1 MFETPSALRFQEGNR
16 KKSGGFQGLNEPLLT
31 SSSSRSSLAG
41 APAWWIAWAMLPVA
55 VAQLLLGAGEKVL
68 FARMAGATPNGAL
81 VVHTVLTLL
90 NVLLY
95 ALLRL
100 ARAQSSAGQVP
111 AQLRRLRPARLAAM
125 GVLDALHSLLLI
137 DSAASL
143 RGITQAV
150 LAQASLPFTVGFAC
164 IAWAHTA
171 QLLDARYS
179 QPVGGTSEALV
190 SMELLKAPLKLEEYG
205 ELPGPDEAGIARAG
219 SGVAT
224 ICDPHCHPSPPAR
237 DYQRDRDY
245 QREPAS
251 HSDAEDARVIY
262 VVAVGVSVCSST
274 LKLASAPVDLLVL
287 NSWLPLAQS
296 AAGLLLGPLL
306 LQALHGRPVAET
318 LAHLGRSLGC
328 LLSSLAQ
335 AMFDGPDKLDW
346 GHSDRHDRPS
356 DYYHP
361 ATVPAPVAATVGEAQ
376 LARGEDERW
385 TCSAEVS
392 RVLPLLL
399 LFFITSSLWGGL
411 SLLLLRWG
419 PPSLL
424 HAASVLLLPLT
435 VLLFVR
441 PGVGRYGSWFLAPP
455 EPLGMQEAAAGAAL
469 VVALLVYHSG
479 QILHGS
485 EEGGDQG
492 GGGSGGASPDE
503 EEPHAAA
510 AAEVPSLHPSAA
522 SYRSCTT
529 ASNSTS
535 DATTTA
541 ASQQQTPLQPR
552 PPALAPSDEPVPP
565 LEQQPE
571 VPPPP
576 PAFVPAAAPVA
587 GGYSPEPESPPSP
600 LDRQLQMAPKPVAA
614 GHAAYAAPFPSRV
627 ASDGLAEGLERDC
640 SPTPGASSPRSPVRA
655 GVAVPGAGPAALS
668 PGGADSESIF
678 SLSFPGGRGSP
689 PDDE

>member
-1 MFETPSALRFQEGNR
+1 M
-16 KKSGGFQGLNEPLLT
+16 
-31 SSSSRSSLAG
+31 
-41 APAWWIAWAMLPVA
+41 
-55 VAQLLLGAGEKVL
+55 
-68 FARMAGATPNGAL
+68 
-81 VVHTVLTLL
+81 
-90 NVLLY
+90 
-95 ALLRL
+95 
-100 ARAQSSAGQVP
+100 
-111 AQLRRLRPARLAAM
+111 
-125 GVLDALHSLLLI
+125 
-137 DSAASL
+137 
-143 RGITQAV
+143 
-150 LAQASLPFTVGFAC
+150 
-164 IAWAHTA
+164 
-171 QLLDARYS
+171 
-179 QPVGGTSEALV
+179 
-190 SMELLKAPLKLEEYG
+190 
-205 ELPGPDEAGIARAG
+205 
-219 SGVAT
+219 
-224 ICDPHCHPSPPAR
+224 
-237 DYQRDRDY
+237 
-245 QREPAS
+245 
-251 HSDAEDARVIY
+251 
-262 VVAVGVSVCSST
+262 
-274 LKLASAPVDLLVL
+274 LVL

-361 ATVPAPVAATVGEAQ
+361 ATVPAPVAATVGSGAVPPATHVPVPLLEYIALSTAGGGDGAAAGAAPSAANADSAVLAEAAAAVAAFRAASAAERGAAMARAVSVTEAWGAAMEAAKAAAAEAAAKEALASCTTCAIASPGEAQ

-522 SYRSCTT
+522 SYRCSGETHRSVAT
-529 ASNSTS
+529 STYAASSHASTS
-535 DATTTA
+535 APIDAESHARLRVFCPALHSHLSRCAPQTPMSQVVHNRLQQHFRRDDHGSEPAADAPATEA
-541 ASQQQTPLQPR
+541 AS
-552 PPALAPSDEPVPP
+552 
-565 LEQQPE
+565 
-571 VPPPP
+571 
-576 PAFVPAAAPVA
+576 
-587 GGYSPEPESPPSP
+587 
-600 LDRQLQMAPKPVAA
+600 
-614 GHAAYAAPFPSRV
+614 
-627 ASDGLAEGLERDC
+627 
-640 SPTPGASSPRSPVRA
+640 
-655 GVAVPGAGPAALS
+655 AGPL
-668 PGGADSESIF
+668 
-678 SLSFPGGRGSP
+678 
-689 PDDE
+689 